1 MLDVEHRLTECEERS
16 KSNTRRLAEVEKRQ
30 EDLTDLVTS
39 VKVLATREER
49 LETDVKEI
57 KQDVKN
63 LAEKPAKRW
72 ETLVTQAIVVI
83 VAAVLGYIF
92 AKLGMKG

>member
-1 MLDVEHRLTECEERS
+1 MMLDVEHRLTECEERS
-16 KSNTRRLAEVEKRQ
+16 KSNTHRLDEVEKRQ

-57 KQDVKN
+57 KVDVKN

-72 ETLVTQAIVVI
+72 EGLVNQVIYIIAAAII
-83 VAAVLGYIF
+83 GFII
-92 AKLGMKG
+92 AKLGM